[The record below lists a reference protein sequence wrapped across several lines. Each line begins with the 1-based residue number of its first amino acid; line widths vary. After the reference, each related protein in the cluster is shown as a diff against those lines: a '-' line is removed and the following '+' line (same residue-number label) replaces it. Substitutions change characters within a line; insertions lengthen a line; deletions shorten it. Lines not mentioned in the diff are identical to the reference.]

1 MRTNI
6 LRFGIISSL
15 IAILIYFVGCSEIQ
29 PPTPEEILKHP
40 FGTTNLRVGMPKD
53 QILSAWGEPDV
64 KDYDDTGKWGVAKE
78 KWTYHGRYKNLP
90 ADVGYL
96 SKAKYLYFDG
106 NNLVKFEGEE

>member
-15 IAILIYFVGCSEIQ
+15 MAILIYFVGCAEIQ

-40 FGTTNLRVGMPKD
+40 FGTTNLRVGMTKE
-53 QILSAWGEPDV
+53 QIVAAWGEPDV

-96 SKAKYLYFDG
+96 SKTKYLYFDG
-106 NNLVKFEGEE
+106 KNLVKFEGAE